1 MMTPLARAITMAAA
15 SGGALTLLTTNLLA
29 AWDARR
35 SDLITEAG
43 TGVSS
48 WVDYHA
54 SINAAQSTD
63 SKRPTLTPSSIGGH
77 PTIDFNGTSDALQ
90 FASGLSSSGS
100 AHTLYFVLNITS
112 LSGIK
117 VIFDALTGRW
127 QPYTN
132 GTSLIVQDNG
142 GARTLGTIST
152 GVQVLTIVASGASS
166 LSAYTGAT
174 LIGTS
179 ASTNTALG
187 GACGIGA
194 NNAGAFNCPHK
205 YAAIFVYDAA
215 HDATA
220 RAAVRAYITQEWG
233 V

>member
-1 MMTPLARAITMAAA
+1 MP
-15 SGGALTLLTTNLLA
+15 SSLTLPTTSLLA
-29 AWDARR
+29 AWDAR
-35 SDLITEAG
+35 IGVTEAG

-77 PTIDFNGTSDALQ
+77 PTIDFNGSTDALL

-100 AHTLYFVLNITS
+100 AHTFYILLNVVS
-112 LSGIK
+112 LSGAK
-117 VIFDALTGRW
+117 VLFDALTGRW

-132 GTSLIVQDNG
+132 GTSLIVQDSG

-152 GVQVLTIVASGASS
+152 GVQVLSIVASGASS
-166 LSAYTGAT
+166 VSAYTGST

-187 GACGIGA
+187 GASSIGA
-194 NNAGAFNCPHK
+194 NNAGAFSSPHK
-205 YAAIFVYDAA
+205 YAAVYVYDAA